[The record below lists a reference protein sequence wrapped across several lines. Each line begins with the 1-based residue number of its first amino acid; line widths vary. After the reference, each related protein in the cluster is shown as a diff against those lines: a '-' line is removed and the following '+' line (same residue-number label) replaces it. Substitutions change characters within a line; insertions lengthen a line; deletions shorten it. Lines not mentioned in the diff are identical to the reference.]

1 MAKKENIIC
10 LECLPGSRK
19 ALVAKLNKRHLE
31 FFIKSKKIIHIL
43 NHRN

>member
-1 MAKKENIIC
+1 MGKKENIIC
-10 LECLPGSRK
+10 LVYLSGSRK

-31 FFIKSKKIIHIL
+31 FFIKPKKNIHRL